1 MIQLTYAQRIA
12 RLPKVFEVLGAYPDG
27 LPVDELAQR
36 VGVDS
41 AELREDL
48 LAFYAA
54 DLGPE
59 WLMGLSRP
67 EVLEFVG
74 PDGVDE
80 DPNHA
85 ERVRIVDPRPTEEL
99 GVEYI
104 DASELALIYT
114 AAQMELEA
122 AWSQDL
128 ADAVAVLEE
137 TLLPSKPNTS
147 QSNTS
152 QPDATAT
159 PTALPGHDREIL
171 ARLQL
176 ARTEHRLVR
185 IVYSRSWRHG
195 VSERTVEPY
204 RLLHTRRGWELDAGV
219 GDGELRTFLLTNIR
233 SCELL
238 DDAFAPL
245 ADLAERLTAQ
255 RATTTVRVRV
265 PYQARWAADS
275 YAEQVRVV
283 AEHESAVELELALL
297 PPLERR
303 LGLLLLVAGP
313 EADVIEPTALAGSR
327 AELARELR
335 QHYLKVT

>member
-1 MIQLTYAQRIA
+1 MLSYVQRIA

-27 LPVDELAQR
+27 LTVDELASR

-41 AELREDL
+41 TELRQDL

-85 ERVRIVDPRPTEEL
+85 ERVRIVDPRPSEEL
-99 GVEYI
+99 GVEYV
-104 DASELALIYT
+104 DAAELALIYT

-128 ADAVAVLEE
+128 ADALAVLEE
-137 TLLPSKPNTS
+137 TLLG
-147 QSNTS
+147 
-152 QPDATAT
+152 TAAR
-159 PTALPGHDREIL
+159 PVEGAEPEPGAPGDGGARSETL
-171 ARLQL
+171 AALQL
-176 ARTEHRLVR
+176 ARTEQRKVR

-195 VSERTVEPY
+195 VSERIVEPY
-204 RLLHTRRGWELDAGV
+204 RLVHTRRGWELDAGV
-219 GDGELRTFLLTNIR
+219 GDEQLRTFLLTNVR
-233 SCELL
+233 SCEPLEET
-238 DDAFAPL
+238 FAPPS
-245 ADLAERLTAQ
+245 DLAERLIAQ
-255 RATTTVRVRV
+255 RATTTARVRV

-283 AEHESAVELELALL
+283 AEHESVVELELELL

-303 LGLLLLVAGP
+303 LGLLLLVAGT
-313 EADVIEPTALAGSR
+313 EAELVEPAGLAGAR

-335 QHYLKVT
+335 AHHSSM